1 MFEEEAI
8 DAVEVL
14 TDPGEIRLRIMQDA
28 IERDLHV
35 FVEKPMVFLGVNR
48 LAESILASQH
58 LVSVAE
64 SKGLVVMTGF
74 VKRFSS
80 PYQVALHLINSEA
93 LGELS
98 MVAVKMC
105 QGWSRHI
112 LLEGQACH
120 MLDMARYLGGEIKG
134 LQALAVNRYG
144 ESSYPY
150 DNVVVNVEFASGA
163 IGTLYFSSSSLSL
176 KPWERVEIFGER
188 KWLAVE
194 DGMSTTLHDSE
205 QGPSKSWAP
214 VFPNTLL
221 FDEEFG
227 GYVPEIKNFLDA
239 IRGDAAALASG
250 EDGVAAL
257 ILASMIHESAKAR
270 RFVSWDEI
278 QPEHKK

>member
-1 MFEEEAI
+1 
-8 DAVEVL
+8 
-14 TDPGEIRLRIMQDA
+14 
-28 IERDLHV
+28 
-35 FVEKPMVFLGVNR
+35 
-48 LAESILASQH
+48 
-58 LVSVAE
+58 
-64 SKGLVVMTGF
+64 
-74 VKRFSS
+74 
-80 PYQVALHLINSEA
+80 
-93 LGELS
+93 
-98 MVAVKMC
+98 
-105 QGWSRHI
+105 
-112 LLEGQACH
+112 
-120 MLDMARYLGGEIKG
+120 
-134 LQALAVNRYG
+134 
-144 ESSYPY
+144 
-150 DNVVVNVEFASGA
+150 VEFASGA